1 MMTSSHPS
9 FPESRYGAMGR
20 TLALTALSL
29 ALLLSSML
37 LVPLGS
43 SEVREKDYGKV
54 ENAAP
59 MNTPRF
65 NHTAT
70 TLKDG
75 TVLVTG
81 GTMDGYGSLNA
92 PELYDPKKD
101 EWTPLPEM
109 RDPRMR
115 HTANLLPSG
124 EVLITGGFKGTGTGH
139 PSGYAFYK
147 GPGNMSLDRCELY
160 DPITRTFEQA
170 PSLNTGR
177 FWQRAVTLDDGRV
190 LVVGGVNVTL
200 AGLSSCEIYDPVNDT
215 WRYTGEMHGP
225 RVRCTATLLSN
236 GSVMVTGGHSGKVK
250 VPIPTCEIFVPSEE
264 KWYRIASMNDAR
276 GFHAAVELEN
286 GRVLVSGG
294 FAGPNESD
302 TMGAEIYDPIKDEWI
317 KTGHLGTP
325 RHSHFMIPIGSRG
338 VIAYGGS
345 SCTEF
350 YCTVS
355 GLEYYD
361 IEKGE
366 WEDTYMVILGRKWP
380 AETELNDG
388 RVLICGGQTCTDAEG
403 STNIYSLPGH
413 QREGGEK
420 GSGTGLY
427 VAAGSVLLLAIFFM
441 LIFSIMV
448 RRIKRT

>member
-1 MMTSSHPS
+1 MTRSAIP
-9 FPESRYGAMGR
+9 
-20 TLALTALSL
+20 LT
-29 ALLLSSML
+29 L
-37 LVPLGS
+37 LVMSLMVSTLIIPLGS
-43 SEVREKDYGKV
+43 SEVKEKDFGKV
-54 ENAAP
+54 VNAAP
-59 MNTPRF
+59 MITARF

-70 TLKDG
+70 TLNDG
-75 TVLVTG
+75 TVLVVG

-101 EWTPLPEM
+101 EWTPLPDM
-109 RDPRMR
+109 GDPRMR

-124 EVLITGGFKGTGTGH
+124 KVLIIGGYKGTGTGH

-200 AGLSSCEIYDPVNDT
+200 AGLSSCEIYDPENDT

-225 RVRCTATLLSN
+225 RVRCTATLLRN
-236 GSVMVTGGHSGKVK
+236 GSVMVTGGHIGGAK
-250 VPIPTCEIFVPSEE
+250 VPIPTCEIFIPSEE

-276 GFHAAVELEN
+276 GFHAAVELDD

-294 FAGPNESD
+294 FAGVNISD
-302 TMGAEIYDPIKDEWI
+302 TSGAEIYDPVTDRWTV
-317 KTGHLGTP
+317 TGSLRTP
-325 RHSHFMIPIGSRG
+325 RHSHFMVQIGTEG

-350 YCTVS
+350 VCTVS

-361 IEKGE
+361 IASGT
-366 WEDTYMVILGRKWP
+366 WEETYMVVLGRKWP
-380 AETELNDG
+380 AETELSGG
-388 RVLICGGQTCTDAEG
+388 RVLICGGQTCTDAEAEV
-403 STNIYSLPGH
+403 SIYSLPGTY
-413 QREGGEK
+413 QQK
-420 GSGTGLY
+420 GNKDTRISPYHIVSL
-427 VAAGSVLLLAIFFM
+427 VLLLAIVVMAVFAAF
-441 LIFSIMV
+441 V
-448 RRIKRT
+448 HRGKRS